1 MEQDNKERFMTG
13 SSKTINVG
21 DIERV
26 VSAVAGG
33 VLVTWGLR
41 RRSLGGLALVAAG
54 AELVYRGVSGHC
66 QVNEWLGRNTAQDGP
81 VEVTSSVTINKPAD
95 ALYRLWREP
104 DTLSRIMGQFAD
116 VESFGENRMHWRT
129 PEVMGKSLEWDADIT
144 EQRAGEL
151 LCWRS
156 SGDAPLPNDG
166 EVHFHEALPGNG
178 TEVRLTMR
186 FHPPGGALGRA
197 AIKALGPTP
206 RSLACKALDRFKSL
220 AETGEIM
227 TPGHNPPVR
236 TNGAAA
242 QTAS

>member
-1 MEQDNKERFMTG
+1 METSRK
-13 SSKTINVG
+13 KNVG

-33 VLVTWGLR
+33 VLLTWGLR

-66 QVNEWLGRNTAQDGP
+66 QMYQWLGRNTAQDGP
-81 VEVTSSVTINKPAD
+81 VEVTSSVMINKSAD

-104 DTLSRIMGQFAD
+104 DTMSRIMGQFAE
-116 VESFGENRMHWRT
+116 VEARGENRTHWRT
-129 PEVMGKSLEWDADIT
+129 PEVMGKALEWDADIT
-144 EQRAGEL
+144 EDHAGEL

-166 EVHFHEALPGNG
+166 EVHFHEALPGSG

-197 AIKALGPTP
+197 ALKALGPTP
-206 RSLACKALDRFKSL
+206 RSLAGHALRRFKSL
-220 AETGEIM
+220 AETGEVT
-227 TPGHNPPVR
+227 TPGHRPPVR

-242 QTAS
+242 HEM

>member
-1 MEQDNKERFMTG
+1 MTG

-41 RRSLGGLALVAAG
+41 RRSLGGLALIAAG

-66 QVNEWLGRNTAQDGP
+66 QVNQWLGRNTAETGP
-81 VEVTSSVTINKPAD
+81 VEVASSVMIDKPAD
-95 ALYRLWREP
+95 ELYRLWREP
-104 DTLSRIMGQFAD
+104 DTLSRIMGQFAE
-116 VESFGENRMHWRT
+116 VESLGENRTHWRT
-129 PEVMGKSLEWDADIT
+129 PEVMGNALEWDADIT

-156 SGDAPLPNDG
+156 SGDALLPNDG
-166 EVHFHEALPGNG
+166 EVHFHEALPGSG
-178 TEVRLTMR
+178 TEVRLMMR

-197 AIKALGPTP
+197 ALKALGPTP
-206 RSLACKALDRFKSL
+206 RSLAGHALRRFKSL
-220 AETGEIM
+220 AETGDVAKS
-227 TPGHNPPVR
+227 GHNPPAR
-236 TNGAAA
+236 TNG
-242 QTAS
+242 TAVHTPS